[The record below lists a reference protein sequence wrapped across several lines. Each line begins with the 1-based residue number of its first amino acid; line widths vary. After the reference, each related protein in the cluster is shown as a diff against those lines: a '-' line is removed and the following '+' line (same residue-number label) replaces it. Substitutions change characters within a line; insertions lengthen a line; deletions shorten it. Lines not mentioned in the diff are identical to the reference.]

1 MAYEMTV
8 WQDGDLITAERM
20 NKLEQG
26 VANNQIGPRGEKGAD
41 GQTPRI
47 GENGNWWIG
56 EQDTGIPAT
65 GPQGRQGTPGQKG
78 DPGEKGETG
87 AAGPSG
93 KNGVDGKD
101 GQTPRIGENGNWWIG
116 TQDTGVPATGPKGEK
131 GDPGSAS
138 SGVTMEEVN
147 AAIQAAVLDSWEG
160 SY

>member
-26 VANNQIGPRGEKGAD
+26 VANEQIGPPGENGADGKD

-65 GPQGRQGTPGQKG
+65 GPKG
-78 DPGEKGETG
+78 D
-87 AAGPSG
+87 
-93 KNGVDGKD
+93 
-101 GQTPRIGENGNWWIG
+101 
-116 TQDTGVPATGPKGEK
+116 K
-131 GDPGSAS
+131 GDSA
-138 SGVTMEEVN
+138 SGVTIGEVN

>member
-26 VANNQIGPRGEKGAD
+26 VANNQIGPPGRDGKDGAPGKD

-65 GPQGRQGTPGQKG
+65 GPKG
-78 DPGEKGETG
+78 D
-87 AAGPSG
+87 
-93 KNGVDGKD
+93 
-101 GQTPRIGENGNWWIG
+101 
-116 TQDTGVPATGPKGEK
+116 K
-131 GDPGSAS
+131 GDSA
-138 SGVTMEEVN
+138 SGVTIGEVN

>member
-26 VANNQIGPRGEKGAD
+26 VANEQTGPPGENGADRKD

-65 GPQGRQGTPGQKG
+65 GPQGEPGSMASFNG
-78 DPGEKGETG
+78 RTG
-87 AAGPSG
+87 AIVPESG
-93 KNGVDGKD
+93 DYTAEMVGAIPTGNVAKIQLLTSEQYEELTSKD
-101 GQTPRIGENGNWWIG
+101 AKTLYL
-116 TQDTGVPATGPKGEK
+116 
-131 GDPGSAS
+131 
-138 SGVTMEEVN
+138 
-147 AAIQAAVLDSWEG
+147 IQE
-160 SY
+160 